1 MGQSPY
7 DSIWT
12 PFGRPLWKA
21 TCPQNQLVPR
31 RTHNPCLAILLPPEC
46 CPQTC
51 PPEPCCLGSFVRVSC
66 FFEFV
71 LDFWVRFG
79 GFWPR
84 GGRNRVDA
92 SQICSNQSLFSQKEP
107 SGPEMEGRGADG
119 FPIQCGWRRAGG
131 GSGQLQLAKA
141 AVEGCRLVRAGRRA
155 ASSRLAHHSTALTHS
170 RGVA

>member
-1 MGQSPY
+1 MESTFVFE
-7 DSIWT
+7 IWT
-12 PFGRPLWKA
+12 FFAMVMDLHLYLSYLE
-21 TCPQNQLVPR
+21 NIPR
-31 RTHNPCLAILLPPEC
+31 ISQVNFPEC

-51 PPEPCCLGSFVRVSC
+51 PPEPCCLGSFVRVPC